1 MTDKPVPQPDT
12 CVQCGCELKY
22 WNFDVNMLMDGIDLP
37 VCPNPACP
45 NYGLVTVG
53 RSGVDNG

>member
-1 MTDKPVPQPDT
+1 MPTNPQPDT
-12 CVQCGCELKY
+12 CVQCGGVLLLYEEPHPEL
-22 WNFDVNMLMDGIDLP
+22 LQSIDLP
-37 VCPNPACP
+37 YCPNPACP

>member
-1 MTDKPVPQPDT
+1 MTDVHPDT

-22 WNFDVNMLMDGIDLP
+22 WNFDIDMLADGIDLP